1 MFLEAFWGFVLGWLP
16 QASLGAA
23 TLGRPHRQ
31 SEHLGPLFPPMLPG
45 STHSDHTLAS
55 DNILFV
61 VPTAHRDLKYRC
73 RRSLMRNRA
82 QEATFKWLQLLWP
95 TGPGSPRRP
104 KPRDIYT
111 GNPPGAHF
119 RMHGVLHG
127 RTPGRTLPGEAGT
140 GHPKIDLKIRTP
152 TLCSKI
158 GQGLPKVSITEL
170 LVPKTA
176 PKWTP

>member
-1 MFLEAFWGFVLGWLP
+1 MVRARPLLRQHWAGVGGAAGPKGPKTNTRRFASRCTHLASRGVGNGVGKAPGGRRGSSLFLEAFWRFVQGWLP

-45 STHSDHTLAS
+45 STYSDHTLAS

-82 QEATFKWLQLLWP
+82 QEATFKWLRLSWP

-104 KPRDIYT
+104 KPRERERLQ
-111 GNPPGAHF
+111 F
-119 RMHGVLHG
+119 
-127 RTPGRTLPGEAGT
+127 
-140 GHPKIDLKIRTP
+140 
-152 TLCSKI
+152 
-158 GQGLPKVSITEL
+158 
-170 LVPKTA
+170 
-176 PKWTP
+176 